1 MLSRKVQYE
10 QDRLDFYVL
19 LRRSRVPDQP
29 LTMVDLERKRILK
42 DRIHEYEQYQRKRL
56 ILFVQACFAALAIGV
71 TAAVATFNK
80 KRQDA

>member
-1 MLSRKVQYE
+1 
-10 QDRLDFYVL
+10 
-19 LRRSRVPDQP
+19 
-29 LTMVDLERKRILK
+29 MVDLERKRILK